1 MLPIPALLAIGA
13 AVIAILSF
21 AGGYSVESWRKGA
34 EIERLEGTNAE
45 LTAANGRCAAD
56 IETANKAITA
66 MTNIAAERERQA
78 VESMKQIQP
87 EVQVH
92 AARITRIKTLPQV
105 APDMQ
110 CEAIRQEQIEYVRE
124 RRTE

>member
-1 MLPIPALLAIGA
+1 
-13 AVIAILSF
+13 LSF
-21 AGGYSVESWRKGA
+21 GGGYAVESWHTGA
-34 EIERLEGTNAE
+34 EIEKLKGTNTE
-45 LTAANGRCAAD
+45 LTAANDRCVNDIKSANAAVQ
-56 IETANKAITA
+56 A
-66 MTNIAAERERQA
+66 MTAVAAERERQA

-92 AARITRIKTLPQV
+92 AARITRIKALPQI

-110 CEAIRQEQIEYVRE
+110 CEAIKQEQIEYVRE